1 MRETVSIYPA
11 DTILR
16 RFCGSVHNCMAFLT
30 TRGLSP
36 QGNTNSV
43 VSSNKID
50 RDRII
55 RQNGSRSQIVSQ
67 RYTNNKKLTD
77 ILQSFFNDNQEHLPM
92 EINSR
97 PVIRSLLLDDLG
109 VLTTGTCEIMGHI
122 YLLDALVMKRGL
134 ESQTLSIK
142 HAMKSFVNCFCC
154 FYLPTSLTIWS

>member
-36 QGNTNSV
+36 QGYTNSV

-122 YLLDALVMKRGL
+122 YLLDALVMR
-134 ESQTLSIK
+134 
-142 HAMKSFVNCFCC
+142 N
-154 FYLPTSLTIWS
+154 

>member
-1 MRETVSIYPA
+1 
-11 DTILR
+11 
-16 RFCGSVHNCMAFLT
+16 
-30 TRGLSP
+30 
-36 QGNTNSV
+36 
-43 VSSNKID
+43 
-50 RDRII
+50 
-55 RQNGSRSQIVSQ
+55 
-67 RYTNNKKLTD
+67 
-77 ILQSFFNDNQEHLPM
+77 M

-142 HAMKSFVNCFCC
+142 HAMKSFVNSFCC